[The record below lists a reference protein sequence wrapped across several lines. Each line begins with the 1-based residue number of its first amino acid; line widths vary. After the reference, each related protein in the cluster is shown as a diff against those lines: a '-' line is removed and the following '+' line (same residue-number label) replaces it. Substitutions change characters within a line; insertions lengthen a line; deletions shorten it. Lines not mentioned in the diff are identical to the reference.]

1 VVLTNP
7 CPEGGGEWEDMPQD
21 RWRREM
27 LLDRLQP
34 AHKVCKLVLFA
45 TSTAINGVDDSRQ
58 VYV

>member
-7 CPEGGGEWEDMPQD
+7 CPEGGREWKDMSQD
-21 RWRREM
+21 RRRREI

-34 AHKVCKLVLFA
+34 AHEVCKLVLFA